1 MWTELSLRLV
11 QSLVVLDVNV
21 VRWIHMV
28 SSVALVCS
36 SASKFGRPVGPF
48 VLHEVWRLVEDL
60 RSYAKDLS
68 ECGQ

>member
-1 MWTELSLRLV
+1 MYI
-11 QSLVVLDVNV
+11 DV